1 MALTSKQ
8 LMLEA
13 LAQLEQVNM
22 TEAHDLLENRQVTLL
37 DVREKVE
44 FDAGHIDGAEHIS
57 RGLLEF
63 MIEVHPKFSDRT
75 LPVLVYCKTGGRSA
89 LAGATLRQMGF
100 NRVLNLE
107 GGFDA
112 WTQGQNIPEGMLD

>member
-1 MALTSKQ
+1 MIVTAKQ
-8 LMLEA
+8 MMLEA
-13 LAQLEQVNM
+13 MAQLERVNM
-22 TEAHDLLENRQVTLL
+22 TEAHTLLENRQVTLL

-63 MIEVHPKFSDRT
+63 MIENHPKFSDRGT
-75 LPVLVYCKTGGRSA
+75 PILVYCKTGGRSA
-89 LAGATLRQMGF
+89 LAGATLKRMGF
-100 NRVLNLE
+100 ERVINLE

-112 WTQGQNIPEGMLD
+112 WTQGQNIPEGMVD